1 MKHFFLSLL
10 IVLALHMAPAT
21 AEETPAQLAVKA
33 RASVLACTLE
43 ILSMEDAAKYPDVLA
58 KGITLQA
65 KQLSQVENI
74 IDELDE
80 DEVLAAENH
89 LPASA
94 NFVGLVAEY
103 RRVMGTLAAQ
113 LYYGCEA
120 LEDAMEDLEDAIQDM
135 E

>member
-10 IVLALHMAPAT
+10 IVVALHFAPAT

-58 KGITLQA
+58 KGMTLQA

-89 LPASA
+89 LAASA
-94 NFVGLVAEY
+94 NFAKLAAEY
-103 RRVMGTLAAQ
+103 RNVMGALAAQ

-120 LEDAMEDLEDAIQDM
+120 LEDAMEDMEDTIQDM